1 LGRGGKIGSI
11 KAKRVA
17 VLMGGESGEREISL
31 KTGSSVLRAL
41 VESGYNAIG
50 MDAGRDVP
58 LGLRKKRIETVFIAL
73 HGRHGE
79 DGCIQGMLEIMGI
92 PYTGSGPRASAVA
105 MDKVMAKKVLSYHGV
120 ATPRFAEWVDG
131 AKSPGL
137 RLPLVVKPVREG
149 SGLGVSIVR
158 ERVGLK
164 AAFRKAARLG
174 SGVMAEGFIGGR
186 ELTVAIFDSTL
197 LPVIEIRPKG
207 ELYDYHAKY
216 TRGATEFVVPARLKK
231 NVEKMVLKEA
241 LSAYNALGCSGAARV
256 DVLLDRR
263 ERPYVL
269 EVNTVPG
276 LTEHSLFPMAAA
288 GAGLSYSRLV
298 QRMLRGASLG
308 KA

>member
-1 LGRGGKIGSI
+1 M
-11 KAKRVA
+11 
-17 VLMGGESGEREISL
+17 MGGESGEREISL

-41 VESGYNAIG
+41 LGSGYNVLGI
-50 MDAGRDVP
+50 DAGRDVP
-58 LGLRKKRIETVFIAL
+58 LELARKRIETAFIAL
-73 HGRHGE
+73 HGRYGE

-105 MDKVMAKKVLSYHGV
+105 MDKVLAKKVLSYHGV
-120 ATPRFAEWVDG
+120 STPRFVEWVD
-131 AKSPGL
+131 SSTPPGL

-149 SGLGVSIVR
+149 SAMGVSIVR
-158 ERVGLK
+158 KRVELK
-164 AAFRKAARLG
+164 AAFRKAASLG
-174 SGVMAEGFIGGR
+174 SGVMAEGFIDGR
-186 ELTVAIFDSTL
+186 ELTVSMLGSTV

-216 TRGATEFVVPARLKK
+216 TRGATEIVVPARLKK
-231 NVEKMVLKEA
+231 NVEKRVLKEA

-256 DVLLDRR
+256 DVVLDLR
-263 ERPYVL
+263 EKPYVL

-288 GAGLSYSRLV
+288 SAGLSYSRLV
-298 QRMLRGASLG
+298 QRMLRSASLG